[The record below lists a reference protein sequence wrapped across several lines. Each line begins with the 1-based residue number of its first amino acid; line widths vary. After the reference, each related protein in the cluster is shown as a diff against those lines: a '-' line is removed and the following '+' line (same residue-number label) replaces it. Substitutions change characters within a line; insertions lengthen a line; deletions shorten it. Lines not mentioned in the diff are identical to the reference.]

1 MSTFNTFMRDD
12 REFERYTLNLEGK
25 QFPTAGHDELQ
36 YLASP
41 ATTLIVVQTY
51 NDNRDHHIDSAT
63 LPDEKVQLLLNAR
76 SNDHDCHTSV
86 IMHFDTERYS
96 IDSRRE
102 ALSWLGIAPRPP
114 REPARMV
121 DADQNE
127 YIDAAELTVTT

>member
-1 MSTFNTFMRDD
+1 MITFNTFMRDD

-25 QFPTAGHDELQ
+25 QFPPAGEGELQ

-51 NDNRDHHIDSAT
+51 GDNRDHHIDSAT
-63 LPDEKVQLLLNAR
+63 LADEKVQLLLNAR
-76 SNDHDCHTSV
+76 SNDYDCHTSV

-96 IDSRRE
+96 IDHRQE
-102 ALSWLGIAPRPP
+102 ALSWLGITPRPP
-114 REPARMV
+114 RKPSRIV